1 MDINTNDKFLL
12 CNNQIPEN
20 IIQLNDST
28 SLKNQQKIIQNLSQ
42 KELIYSQYDMNLKNR
57 DSNPNNNFY
66 NNQNK
71 NFNNNLNN
79 NCPNIQHFQI
89 NSNSFNN
96 KISFCESE
104 PYFNLIKN
112 NYNFQENKYNE
123 KLNEIVKTIKENE
136 IKIENMNKTM
146 REIIINSS
154 NELNNTRNF
163 INQSNEFE
171 KIQQENNILKTDAL
185 IYREDIANLIEQN
198 KKLAEDLE
206 TSRKKILQ
214 LISKNNDI
222 VKEINQRDFQIS
234 KLNDAIVRLRFYKNS
249 DLEYNKSKEQV
260 LNEAELEYKALSEE
274 KNILNNEKKI
284 LEKKIKELINF
295 KEDLDHNISYKN
307 NENEKDIRE
316 MKTKVMILENE
327 IRNLNLENN
336 SLNISTAK
344 SEKEVE
350 NLLIEK
356 NNLENQYLNKNEEF
370 IKLQNDYN
378 NLNDKYQQLL
388 IENKNEIEYQEK
400 KRSMSQKKIKREK
413 NIDAIN
419 LLFNQIQVFKS
430 QVRRERQNDH

>member
-1 MDINTNDKFLL
+1 MDINSNDKFLL
-12 CNNQIPEN
+12 CYNQIPEN

-42 KELIYSQYDMNLKNR
+42 KELIYSPYDMNLKNR

-89 NSNSFNN
+89 NNNSFNN

-154 NELNNTRNF
+154 NGLNNTRNF

-185 IYREDIANLIEQN
+185 IYHEDIANLIEQN

-222 VKEINQRDFQIS
+222 EKEINYRDFQIS
-234 KLNDAIVRLRFYKNS
+234 KLNDAIVRLRLYKNS

-274 KNILNNEKKI
+274 KNILDNEKKI
-284 LEKKIKELINF
+284 LEQKIKELINF

-400 KRSMSQKKIKREK
+400 KRSMSQKK
-413 NIDAIN
+413 
-419 LLFNQIQVFKS
+419 
-430 QVRRERQNDH
+430 